1 MYLIFFNI
9 LSISKR
15 IVELNK
21 KFILFKF
28 ISGVII
34 LVYES
39 EIEYTE
45 NPPVTKKYTVNN
57 LDTIYDTVVVGSGP
71 GGSIAALRLLEKG
84 EKVAI
89 IEWGQPT
96 PQKKRLNITHWTKQ
110 KYQFNKQ
117 GMTLCLENIL
127 MLFAEGSTYG
137 GGSEVNGGLY
147 FKLTGPYR
155 TQFLK
160 ESGLSEEEWVEGKN
174 C

>member
-1 MYLIFFNI
+1 MKINSNNKLLWKITDTLGYEKKDKNFDLIISRLKETGFIYFFLYVYLIFFNI

-71 GGSIAALRLLEKG
+71 GGSIAALRLLEK
-84 EKVAI
+84 ERK
-89 IEWGQPT
+89 
-96 PQKKRLNITHWTKQ
+96 
-110 KYQFNKQ
+110 
-117 GMTLCLENIL
+117 
-127 MLFAEGSTYG
+127 
-137 GGSEVNGGLY
+137 
-147 FKLTGPYR
+147 
-155 TQFLK
+155 
-160 ESGLSEEEWVEGKN
+160 
-174 C
+174 